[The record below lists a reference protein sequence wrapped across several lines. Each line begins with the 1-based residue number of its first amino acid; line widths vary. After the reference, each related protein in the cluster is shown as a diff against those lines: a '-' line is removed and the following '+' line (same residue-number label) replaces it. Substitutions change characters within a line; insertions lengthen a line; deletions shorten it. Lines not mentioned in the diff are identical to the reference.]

1 MSQNI
6 LPLGL
11 ALLAG
16 SFLLFNKSTT
26 KREGFRA
33 DDMIPTGGP
42 ASANAVLNGQQG
54 IMAGP
59 SNFPSTPS
67 VRSDVNGTIQS
78 AMRATA
84 PGQMS
89 AVGASFTNGSG
100 SPVDYKSIG
109 SYTQNTLLRNN
120 LLTSEQVAKAL
131 KDVYGGKTPELQS
144 AQDLLPIP
152 DMKYSSTIDPTNP
165 QNFIYDRTLF
175 ARLKRRYGNGVD
187 FIRGDIDI
195 KPEYRGWFD
204 IRPPSDVDLVQGYF
218 DKYIDIEQQT
228 AIQDS
233 IFTRNTPISAIEE
246 GKVNPWGK
254 TYLLPGVDNQ
264 TSSRFGG
271 L

>member
-16 SFLLFNKSTT
+16 SFLMFTNSKS

-33 DDMIPTGGP
+33 EDIATGGP
-42 ASANAVLNGQQG
+42 ASANSVGLGQQG

-59 SNFPSTPS
+59 SNYPSSPS
-67 VRSDVNGTIQS
+67 VRSDNIGTIQT
-78 AMRATA
+78 AMSATA
-84 PGQMS
+84 PGQM
-89 AVGASFTNGSG
+89 AAMGPSFTNGAG
-100 SPVDYKSIG
+100 SPIDYKSIG

-120 LLTSEQVAKAL
+120 LLTTEQVSQAL
-131 KDVYGGKTPELQS
+131 KDVYGGKTPQLQT
-144 AQDLLPIP
+144 AQDLLPMP

-204 IRPPSDVDLVQGYF
+204 IRPPADNDLVQGYF

-228 AIQDS
+228 AVQDS

-264 TSSRFGG
+264 TSSRMGG